1 MRQRFSS
8 LGESTCI
15 AQVQCTVSPGV
26 IVEGLLLL
34 PHLFHP
40 LLLHLGLCTFLK
52 QLSMELYTFLYNLPV
67 LVPNLLSS
75 SHPTLMVPPS
85 PLDALLTTLMA
96 PLLLLD
102 ITLHSLV
109 LLYILGFQISLYF
122 VYFGVFIFSHIIGDY
137 GRLEKTGR
145 IVEEERTRMEERAR
159 EEESSSAAVVQ
170 SVLELLLEQVVAAAS
185 TELLLEQVV
194 AAAPAESLPENIKV
208 ALVKENSDESGYMTD
223 EEESPAP
230 ASP

>member
-8 LGESTCI
+8 L
-15 AQVQCTVSPGV
+15 GV

-40 LLLHLGLCTFLK
+40 LLPHLGLSTFLK

-67 LVPNLLSS
+67 LVPHLLST
-75 SHPTLMVPPS
+75 SHPTLLVPPS
-85 PLDALLTTLMA
+85 PIDALLTTLMA

-145 IVEEERTRMEERAR
+145 IVEEERTRMEERLR
-159 EEESSSAAVVQ
+159 MEESSSAAVVQ

-185 TELLLEQVV
+185 PELLMERMVDS
-194 AAAPAESLPENIKV
+194 APAESLPEDTKV
-208 ALVKENSDESGYMTD
+208 VKENSDESGYMTD

>member
-8 LGESTCI
+8 LGDRTYN
-15 AQVQCTVSPGV
+15 AQLQCTVSPGV

-40 LLLHLGLCTFLK
+40 LPHLGLSTFLK

-67 LVPNLLSS
+67 LVPHLLST
-75 SHPTLMVPPS
+75 SHPTLLVPPS
-85 PLDALLTTLMA
+85 PIDALLTTLMA

-159 EEESSSAAVVQ
+159 MAEASSAAVVQ

-185 TELLLEQVV
+185 PELLLERMVDS
-194 AAAPAESLPENIKV
+194 APAESLPEDTKV
-208 ALVKENSDESGYMTD
+208 VKENSDESGYMTD